1 MVKKRWRYVKLFSS
15 DTVYRNVTDGQTD
28 RRIFIKSPV
37 SALRT
42 QWQFFAFSSS
52 NLTPV
57 LLLVGDTVAIH
68 DEEWYCDGVVCQ
80 QQLKISPAMTVNVG
94 DAASLDCSS
103 SVTSSDVSCD
113 VIRRQL
119 VTTAVLSRQL
129 KVRQLVVD
137 WSDLMTMTR
146 LLHVL
151 LVAHLQSYRALMWQ
165 YQPSSKFLYSI
176 LISDYVNVSIIA
188 FAFMKTVTVNR
199 PWRHV
204 HCYNDVTFIVA
215 MTSCSLLQW
224 RHVHCCNDVTF
235 IVALTS
241 CSLLQW
247 RHVHCY
253 NDVTFIVAMTSCSL
267 LQWRHVHCWH
277 RN

>member
-1 MVKKRWRYVKLFSS
+1 MAIF
-15 DTVYRNVTDGQTD
+15 
-28 RRIFIKSPV
+28 RIFILKFDA
-37 SALRT
+37 SAVTGWWHCGDSRRGVILWRCSLPAAA
-42 QWQFFAFSSS
+42 QD
-52 NLTPV
+52 LT
-57 LLLVGDTVAIH
+57 
-68 DEEWYCDGVVCQ
+68 
-80 QQLKISPAMTVNVG
+80 
-94 DAASLDCSS
+94 
-103 SVTSSDVSCD
+103 SDDSERRWRSEFGLFVIVD

-224 RHVHCCNDVTF
+224 RHVHC
-235 IVALTS
+235 
-241 CSLLQW
+241 
-247 RHVHCY
+247 
-253 NDVTFIVAMTSCSL
+253 
-267 LQWRHVHCWH
+267 
-277 RN
+277 